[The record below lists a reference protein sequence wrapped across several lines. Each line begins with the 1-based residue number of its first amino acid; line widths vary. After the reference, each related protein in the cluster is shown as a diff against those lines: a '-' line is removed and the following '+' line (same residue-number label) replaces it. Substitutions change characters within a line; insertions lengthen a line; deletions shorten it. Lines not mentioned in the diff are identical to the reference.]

1 MFIRV
6 LFLTLGLLVV
16 ASSVEAGHH
25 DEKAMQSSFSDYQ
38 SFADAMQ
45 GRWLAKI
52 IWINDWPGFGK
63 RGDEVTGY
71 AEYQFS
77 DDGRVLNGRT
87 YVGPGSLTHLIYYD
101 EGKKKIQ
108 ETMVSSG
115 GNVWNNTIYKKD
127 GEWTYHVSGSTGD
140 GEAITG
146 TAKRE
151 FSADG
156 QRNKWLGQW
165 KVNGVEL
172 DPLRDSFQRI
182 GD

>member
-1 MFIRV
+1 MCIRV
-6 LFLTLGLLVV
+6 LFVALSLVL
-16 ASSVEAGHH
+16 ASYVQAAHH
-25 DEKAMQSSFSDYQ
+25 EGKVMKSSFSDYE
-38 SFADAMQ
+38 SFVSAMQ

-71 AEYQFS
+71 AEYQLR

-101 EGKKKIQ
+101 EGKQQIQ

-115 GNVWNNTIYKKD
+115 GNVWNNTIYKKN
-127 GEWTYHVSGSTGD
+127 GEWTYRVSGSTGD
-140 GEAITG
+140 GDSITG
-146 TAKRE
+146 TATRE

-156 QRNKWLGQW
+156 QRNQWLGQW